1 MVIYCYV
8 SPNTPSLHF
17 YGVIVILDPYVY
29 DCSLLVSSAVKPV
42 EGDALLFFS
51 LHPDAATDS
60 DTRSGPQLNGSM

>member
-42 EGDALLFFS
+42 EG
-51 LHPDAATDS
+51 
-60 DTRSGPQLNGSM
+60 